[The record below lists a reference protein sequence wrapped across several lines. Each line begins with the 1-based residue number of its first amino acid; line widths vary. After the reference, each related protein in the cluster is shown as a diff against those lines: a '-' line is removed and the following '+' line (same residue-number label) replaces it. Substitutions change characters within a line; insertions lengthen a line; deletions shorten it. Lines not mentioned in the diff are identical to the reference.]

1 MKDHTDIASFHAAVD
16 AIPLMGFQTRI
27 DRALR
32 LAQKEL
38 FAVEN
43 GGRAE
48 IQDILILLTD
58 GTQTKSKHAEDPGDV
73 MEEIRFGLSAFLIV
87 ESRAFKV
94 FKF

>member
-1 MKDHTDIASFHAAVD
+1 MKDHTDILSFGHAVD

-43 GGRAE
+43 GG
-48 IQDILILLTD
+48 
-58 GTQTKSKHAEDPGDV
+58 KS
-73 MEEIRFGLSAFLIV
+73 LC
-87 ESRAFKV
+87 
-94 FKF
+94 